1 MNEVRLTG
9 QLVCK
14 NEQEAGLVA
23 EYLPEHISLTRAEPE
38 CLSFGVTQIGDSLI
52 WQVEERFSCEAAFE
66 SHQERV
72 AMSVWGRNT
81 IGISRSYLVEGL
93 AS

>member
-9 QLVCK
+9 HLVCK
-14 NEQEAGLVA
+14 NEQEAALVA
-23 EYLPEHISLTRAEPE
+23 EYLPEHIALTRAEPE
-38 CLSFGVTQIGDSLI
+38 CLFFDVTQIGDSLI
-52 WQVEERFSCEAAFE
+52 WQVEERFSCESAFQ

-72 AMSVWGRNT
+72 AMSAWGRNT
-81 IGISRSYLVEGL
+81 TGITRSYSVEGL